1 MKKKGF
7 TLIELIIYIS
17 LLIVILDCTF
27 SVFLHFYKDYKNNI
41 KLNSHSAHIDEI
53 WIFLEGK
60 LKEANIYAEVYNN
73 SMHLKKYD
81 KNLSLNNSN
90 YEIIRLNGDKLII
103 EYYRGTTLQASNLIA
118 KDIETFQVHRKD
130 NLILIALTSKK
141 GVIKNKC
148 IENLNL
154 ISAKET

>member
-7 TLIELIIYIS
+7 TLIELIIYLA

-27 SVFLHFYKDYKNNI
+27 SVFLYFYKEHKNSI

-60 LKEANIYAEVYNN
+60 IKEANTYAEVYND
-73 SMHLKKYD
+73 SIRLKKYD
-81 KNLSLNNSN
+81 KNLSLTNSS

-103 EYYRGTTLQASNLIA
+103 EYYRGNTFQASNLIA
-118 KDIETFQVHRKD
+118 NNIEKFQAYRKD
-130 NLILIALTSKK
+130 NLILMTLTSKK
-141 GVIKNKC
+141 GVIIYKC

-154 ISAKET
+154 ISVKET